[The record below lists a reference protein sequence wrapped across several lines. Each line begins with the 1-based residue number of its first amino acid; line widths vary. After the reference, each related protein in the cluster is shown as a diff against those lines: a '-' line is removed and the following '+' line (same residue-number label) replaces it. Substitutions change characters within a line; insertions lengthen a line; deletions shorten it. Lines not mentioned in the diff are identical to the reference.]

1 MDGADV
7 DVIIAAHD
15 LVRFHHLEAAVGS
28 LHAQTRSPRSI
39 IVVTDHAPALFE
51 RASRELRATVRE
63 NVGTPGASG
72 ARNTGARSAA
82 GRALAF
88 LDDDAVAEPGWV
100 EALAAHLAT
109 SEAPGVAGRIRPA
122 WEGPAGPS
130 WFPEEFLWVV
140 GASYRGMPIREG
152 RVRNGWSNNM
162 CVRREAFEAVGGFR
176 EGFGKLGD
184 VNRPEDTDFCLRV
197 NHYFGG
203 FAWVD
208 APDAVVWHHVSA
220 SRSTAGFFIR
230 RCFNEGRGKA
240 LLRSMSG
247 SAGMSTEL
255 SYTLRALPLGFAGG
269 VADAV
274 RGRPTGLARA
284 GAVAA
289 GFTAT
294 AVGYAFERLIAP
306 LRRTPSSGGGGR

>member
-1 MDGADV
+1 MDGSDV

-15 LVRFHHLEAAVGS
+15 LARFHHLEAAVGS

-39 IVVTDHAPALFE
+39 VVVTDHAPELFE

-72 ARNTGARSAA
+72 ARNTGARAGT

-109 SEAPGVAGRIRPA
+109 DDAPGVAGRIRPA
-122 WEGPAGPS
+122 WAGQSAPA
-130 WFPEEFLWVV
+130 WFPDEFLWVV
-140 GASYRGMPIREG
+140 GASYRGMPTRNG
-152 RVRNGWSNNM
+152 RVRNGWSNNLG
-162 CVRREAFEAVGGFR
+162 VRRDAFEAVGGFR

-197 NHYFGG
+197 NDHVGG
-203 FAWVD
+203 FAWID
-208 APDAVVWHHVSA
+208 ATDAVVWHHVSA

-240 LLRSMSG
+240 LLRSLAG
-247 SAGMSTEL
+247 SAGVSTEWT
-255 SYTLRALPLGFAGG
+255 YALRALPLGFAAG

-274 RGRPTGLARA
+274 RGRPLGLPRA
-284 GAVAA
+284 GAIAA
-289 GFTAT
+289 GFAAT
-294 AVGYAFERLIAP
+294 AAVYAFERLIAP
-306 LRRTPSSGGGGR
+306 LRGASDAGGR